1 VVIEQAIRRETLLP
15 VVREV
20 AWRALR
26 DAEGLQSWLA
36 DEVLLDVREGA
47 EGRLRWRSGE
57 ERLARV
63 EEVSELERVV
73 LRWREPGGAAS
84 LVELT
89 LYDAP
94 PGTRLVVVELPVP
107 TLRAIAAGIE
117 LESRQARGPQMVAAV
132 A

>member
-1 VVIEQAIRRETLLP
+1 MIEQAIRRETLLP
-15 VVREV
+15 VIREV

-26 DAEGLQSWLA
+26 DAEGLQTWLA

-57 ERLARV
+57 ERLALV
-63 EEVSELERVV
+63 EEVCEQHRVV
-73 LRWREPGGAAS
+73 LRWREPGGEAS

-89 LYDAP
+89 LSDAP
-94 PGTRLVVVELPVP
+94 QGTRLVVVELPVP
-107 TLRAIAAGIE
+107 TLSAIAAAFE
-117 LESRQARGPQMVAAV
+117 LDGGQARGPQMIAAV

>member
-1 VVIEQAIRRETLLP
+1 MIEQAIRRETLLP

-26 DAEGLQSWLA
+26 DAQGLEGWLA
-36 DEVLLDVREGA
+36 DEVSLDVREGA

-73 LRWREPGGAAS
+73 LRWRQPGGEAS

-94 PGTRLVVVELPVP
+94 QGTRLVVVELPVP
-107 TLRAIAAGIE
+107 TLSAIAAGFE
-117 LESRQARGPQMVAAV
+117 LDGGQARGPQMIAAV